1 MNISFLKSESM
12 NYLKSLRAN
21 PFNEL
26 IILKL
31 IWRTLFKISSNT
43 CSDFGYII
51 LLKRKMGNIYKK
63 SNDCNEL
70 YLNLNFKNTYFF
82 LYVICPLDF
91 WDSDGFI

>member
-1 MNISFLKSESM
+1 MKSESM

-21 PFNEL
+21 PFNQL

-70 YLNLNFKNTYFF
+70 YLNLILKTHTFSYM
-82 LYVICPLDF
+82 
-91 WDSDGFI
+91 

>member
-21 PFNEL
+21 PFNQL

-43 CSDFGYII
+43 CSDFVYNFIEKKDGKYIQEI
-51 LLKRKMGNIYKK
+51 
-63 SNDCNEL
+63 
-70 YLNLNFKNTYFF
+70 
-82 LYVICPLDF
+82 
-91 WDSDGFI
+91 

>member
-21 PFNEL
+21 QFNQL

-70 YLNLNFKNTYFF
+70 YLNLILKTHTFSYM
-82 LYVICPLDF
+82 
-91 WDSDGFI
+91 

>member
-1 MNISFLKSESM
+1 MNIGFLKSESM

-21 PFNEL
+21 PFNQL
-26 IILKL
+26 MILKL

-70 YLNLNFKNTYFF
+70 YLNLILKTHTFSYM
-82 LYVICPLDF
+82 
-91 WDSDGFI
+91 

>member
-21 PFNEL
+21 QCNQL

-70 YLNLNFKNTYFF
+70 YLNLILKTHTFSYM
-82 LYVICPLDF
+82 
-91 WDSDGFI
+91 